1 MRRQSSITT
10 TQSRLLEG
18 LPNEVNTAYKADLQ
32 KQSEGDL
39 RDGKE
44 KIAAFHLYFFSH
56 QIQ

>member
-44 KIAAFHLYFFSH
+44 KIQTRST
-56 QIQ
+56 